1 MTAEGILA
9 QTSEPDFKDRVPAA
23 LVSHAQRVMT
33 RADVSP
39 SGVYDWQANAETLAQ
54 TLGFSSIAMTISSF
68 RALLQI
74 SHKQSEFSGKSE
86 ILGFFGEYAAY
97 CDRERGT
104 LYRGA
109 RLRGAPPDYRSQG
122 QR

>member
-1 MTAEGILA
+1 
-9 QTSEPDFKDRVPAA
+9 
-23 LVSHAQRVMT
+23 
-33 RADVSP
+33 
-39 SGVYDWQANAETLAQ
+39 
-54 TLGFSSIAMTISSF
+54 MTISSF

-104 LYRGA
+104 LYRAA
-109 RLRGAPPDYRSQG
+109 RLRGAPPDYAIAGIAKNQETEKWLDAGKWGFSSSAF
-122 QR
+122 